1 MSPTIIN
8 DLHDKWP
15 LNVIELAEYE
25 VDIIK
30 QQVFE
35 HNIGPDE
42 LLVRFTIV
50 EDDSKGTVSVEL
62 IDDNQLPK
70 AIGNVDFKKL
80 DKPGRDFIN
89 GVQITSAYFCSDY
102 RGLGLGVKAYELI
115 AKNYTLV
122 SDFIQTQD
130 GSAFWKFKLAA
141 HEQLEIQIF
150 QMQHSQ
156 QPSRVLDNYGIPI
169 VYHYTK
175 KELEP
180 MIWGL
185 ESPSDAPHP
194 SINASTQSKCA
205 DIVLVAFYK
214 NQD

>member
-1 MSPTIIN
+1 MPPTIIAESY
-8 DLHDKWP
+8 DKLP
-15 LNVIELAEYE
+15 LNVTELAEYKF
-25 VDIIK
+25 DIIK
-30 QQVFE
+30 QQVE

-50 EDDSKGTVSVEL
+50 EDESRGIVSVEL
-62 IDDNQLPK
+62 IDNNQLQK
-70 AIGNVDFKKL
+70 AIGNVEFKKL
-80 DKPGRDFIN
+80 DEPGHDFVN
-89 GVQITSAYFCSDY
+89 GVQIKSAYFCSDY
-102 RGLGLGVKAYELI
+102 QGLGLGVKAYELI
-115 AKNYTLV
+115 ARNYILV
-122 SDFIQTQD
+122 SDVIQTQD

-150 QMQHSQ
+150 QMQPNQ
-156 QPSRVLDNYGIPI
+156 QLNRIPDNNGEPV

-185 ESPSDAPHP
+185 ESPSDAVHP
-194 SINASTQSKCA
+194 SINASTQSKCE